1 MFCNMLNLFFV
12 FIPAPLILL
21 TADTKDG
28 CFGFVLLS
36 ITGGDFDIYF
46 YHITRFFCY
55 DEVFYTVTK
64 LILFHIVL
72 S

>member
-12 FIPAPLILL
+12 FILAPLILL

-46 YHITRFFCY
+46 YHITRFF
-55 DEVFYTVTK
+55 VTTRFFTQ
-64 LILFHIVL
+64 LQN
-72 S
+72 